1 MACLPRMGIVWRD
14 MIWFDLIFVIR
25 VFVCEPGIHMS
36 DDPGSSSLSYS
47 HHVRSSP
54 HYTRSPVLDP
64 APAQESHP
72 ADRRS
77 RHPRL
82 RRRWSVSLFTPD
94 PAHIPS
100 QRPARS
106 TTSPTRN
113 AIQAHSSHS
122 TRTKRRSSY
131 SAVAGVRQVYSNIS
145 TPRIT
150 TPSVSLLLSSLLSH
164 ISLRSSSVQR
174 TFSSLP
180 LSSPLSQSVH
190 SAHVPSYSVCPLR
203 DPLSLSHLSHS
214 HSFHHK
220 AQGQRSRRHRSRGN
234 RRRRTSF
241 FPSHSPRLSPP

>member
-1 MACLPRMGIVWRD
+1 
-14 MIWFDLIFVIR
+14 
-25 VFVCEPGIHMS
+25 MS